1 MSDELLGLAVGIA
14 REAGGLL
21 RERFVSTD
29 ALETDEKSSP
39 TDPVTEADR
48 AAEALIRE
56 RIGAARP
63 DDAILGE
70 EQGAAGGTS
79 RVRWIVDP
87 LDGTVNF
94 LYGIPHWA
102 VSIGAEVDGEPVVG
116 VVYDPM
122 GDELWTAGDEPRC
135 NGERVRASG
144 REDLASS
151 LVATGFG
158 YEAGVR
164 RVQGAMIARL
174 LPEVR
179 DIRRFGAAALDL
191 CWTAAGRYDAY
202 FERGVKPWDVA
213 AGALLCRRA
222 GLDVRRLAPAP
233 PAEDGILVARTA
245 LADALETFVT

>member
-1 MSDELLGLAVGIA
+1 
-14 REAGGLL
+14 
-21 RERFVSTD
+21 
-29 ALETDEKSSP
+29 
-39 TDPVTEADR
+39 
-48 AAEALIRE
+48 
-56 RIGAARP
+56 
-63 DDAILGE
+63 
-70 EQGAAGGTS
+70 
-79 RVRWIVDP
+79 
-87 LDGTVNF
+87 
-94 LYGIPHWA
+94 
-102 VSIGAEVDGEPVVG
+102 
-116 VVYDPM
+116 M

-233 PAEDGILVARTA
+233 PAEDGILVGRAA
-245 LADALETFVT
+245 LADALEPFVT